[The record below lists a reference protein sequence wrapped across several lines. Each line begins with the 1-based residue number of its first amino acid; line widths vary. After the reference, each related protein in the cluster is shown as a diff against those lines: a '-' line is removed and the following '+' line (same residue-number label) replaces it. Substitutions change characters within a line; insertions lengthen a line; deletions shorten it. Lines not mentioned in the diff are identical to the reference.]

1 MRKVLLSAIAALSIA
16 AQANAQ
22 QEISISGTQL
32 TDNWSITLQGGAN
45 APLGGKLPVFPNSRG
60 VVGLAINKEFTPN
73 YGLTLE
79 SNWGINTSS
88 WCRDMKSTSP
98 AGTITSKS
106 STMFDYCSVSLLN
119 RFNILNL
126 LGQWNGTKNPV
137 DIEAVAGGG
146 WYRYIFNTDGGMDYN
161 TVAAKFGLNFNFNF
175 GSEKEWTISLKP
187 AAVFDLIHN
196 GEIHNAEL
204 DKRNLMGEV
213 TAGITYHFKS
223 SNGKRYQT
231 VVAVMEQ
238 DALNALNARLKVAA
252 DAKARLERQND
263 ELMAENARL
272 KNSLAECEARG
283 TKVITG
289 KKTLESTVNF
299 AVNSTVIE
307 PSQQPNVERIATYLK
322 NHVEATIVINGYASQ
337 DGPEDVNIRLAN
349 DRAKAVKDMLVNKY
363 GIPASRIV
371 AGGQGIGNMFEEND
385 WNRVSICTIGE

>member
-1 MRKVLLSAIAALSIA
+1 MKKILFSAIAAMTLA
-16 AQANAQ
+16 TQANAQ
-22 QEISISGTQL
+22 QDISISGTQL

-45 APLGGKLPVFPNSRG
+45 APLSGKLPVFPNSRG

-73 YGLTLE
+73 YGLTIE
-79 SNWGINTSS
+79 SNWGINSSS
-88 WCRDMKSTSP
+88 WCRDMQSVSP
-98 AGTITSKS
+98 AGAVTKKS
-106 STMFDYCSVSLLN
+106 ATVFDYCSVSLLN
-119 RFNILNL
+119 RVNILNL
-126 LGQWNGTKNPV
+126 LGQWNGGKNPF

-146 WYRYIFNTDGGMDYN
+146 WYRYIFNKDAGMDYN
-161 TVAAKFGLNFNFNF
+161 TVAAKFGLNFNYNF
-175 GSEKEWTISLKP
+175 GPEKEWTVSLKP

-204 DKRNLMGEV
+204 DKRNLIGEV
-213 TAGITYHFKS
+213 TAGVTYHFKS

-231 VVAVMEQ
+231 VVAVMDQ
-238 DALNALNARLKVAA
+238 SALNALNARLKVAA
-252 DAKARLERQND
+252 DAKARLEKQNE
-263 ELMAENARL
+263 ELQNENARL
-272 KNSLAECEARG
+272 KNALAECEAQG

-299 AVNSTVIE
+299 ALNSTVIE
-307 PSQQPNVERIATYLK
+307 PSQQPNVERIANYLK

-349 DRAKAVKDMLVNKY
+349 ERAKAVKDMLVNKY

-371 AGGQGIGNMFEEND
+371 AGGQGIGNMFQEND